1 MNEQERPMH
10 DLAGDRALA
19 ITEGE
24 WAGWSTW
31 TSHPFQQSA
40 GPFFQRL
47 DEDGNAL
54 TAFRPRPEHCN
65 AFGLVHGGC
74 LMTFADAA
82 LFNIA
87 GSALHGWHAVTVHFS
102 SDFLGGVK
110 VGAFV
115 EARGTIARAARTLV
129 FLQGIVT
136 GDGEPALSFTGIVK
150 KTRER

>member
-1 MNEQERPMH
+1 MSLPGDWRRALNEQERPIH

-54 TAFRPRPEHCN
+54 TAFGR
-65 AFGLVHGGC
+65 AGG
-74 LMTFADAA
+74 
-82 LFNIA
+82 
-87 GSALHGWHAVTVHFS
+87 TV
-102 SDFLGGVK
+102 
-110 VGAFV
+110 
-115 EARGTIARAARTLV
+115 V